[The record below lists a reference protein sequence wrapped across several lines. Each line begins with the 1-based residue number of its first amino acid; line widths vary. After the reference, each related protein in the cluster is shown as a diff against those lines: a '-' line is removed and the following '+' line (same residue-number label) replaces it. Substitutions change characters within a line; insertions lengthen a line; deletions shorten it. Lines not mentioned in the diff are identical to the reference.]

1 MQDAKNGEKEKIIK
15 KVLEIKKENLDV
27 EETQAKIMRRAECYR
42 KEHGILTEKDLLT
55 VMTL

>member
-1 MQDAKNGEKEKIIK
+1 MQDDKNGEKEKIIK

-27 EETQAKIMRRAECYR
+27 EETQAKIMRRAESYR
-42 KEHGILTEKDLLT
+42 REHGILTEKDLLT